1 MVVEMKAY
9 AGMHNLLPPW
19 MERGTLRALGS
30 FSGKRIKMPERSQ
43 SNQSQ
48 YSQLGHGNQF
58 TIQISP
64 LTVTPSGPGKN
75 VTVTRCHSNH
85 IYHSLP

>member
-58 TIQISP
+58 TIFCDWSRFALNYRAP
-64 LTVTPSGPGKN
+64 LYG
-75 VTVTRCHSNH
+75 HSQVVRM
-85 IYHSLP
+85 LQAR